1 MTKDTCL
8 DKVELVCQPAA
19 SEYVA
24 CIHRQAHKLVHLI
37 PVEVV
42 VNIVHSLKVIHC
54 TSLQSYLLCA
64 IL

>member
-8 DKVELVCQPAA
+8 DKVELVCQSAT

-24 CIHRQAHKLVHLI
+24 CIHWQTHKLIHLI

-42 VNIVHSLKVIHC
+42 VNILHSLKVIHC